1 MKRFVLPA
9 LALGMLLSGVSGIAT
24 ATTSIAA
31 ARPIAAAAS
40 TAGSAATAPTAPGRP
55 GAEDTTPP
63 GPVTALTMSGNGLRT
78 ISLKWTD
85 PANTDLAHVMIRR
98 AVGDQPPL
106 SAADG
111 TVVAVLGKRTTDFT
125 DRHLEPGTTYSYA
138 VYAFDRAQNQST
150 ASTITASTLST
161 DNHTGI
167 KGALTDQAGHP
178 IAGVWAE
185 VRFAG
190 SGNWAG
196 QATTAADGSYRVP
209 NLQPGSYTVCFEVT
223 SQSSGPSTT
232 GYLSGCYRQQPYGYG
247 DSGTPVT
254 VVAGKTTSDIND
266 YLVVAG
272 AIAGRI
278 TDSGGNGIGNVDV
291 YVTYPSPDY
300 SFFSTNTRPDGSYT
314 ITGMPADSYQI
325 CFDASYATGPSSTGY
340 LNECYDNQPQIFGGS
355 ATPIPV
361 TLGHTSAG
369 IDAVLDIGA
378 AVTGTVT
385 DPAGNPVDGA
395 FVSLI
400 PDSGNATNT
409 DAQGHYT
416 VTGAAP
422 GVYTVCFEGNSA
434 MSVGAPYGYT
444 SDCFDGR
451 PSFELAA
458 GQTVTQNSTL
468 QAAGGLGGSVSGA
481 DGPVA
486 GVWVNVF
493 DASGAQVNGTSSDE
507 NGNWQLPGFAPGTYT
522 VCYDP
527 SYTSGGYRRSCYHGQ
542 PDDPSTGT
550 PVTVTAGQLTTVED
564 TLQLGPAIAGTV
576 TDSAGAPLSG
586 VQISAVP
593 MSTGT
598 SSYYATTDQDGNYT
612 LGGVNPDTYSVCFD
626 ASDAHGPAAGGYTAE
641 CYDNQPSIETAD
653 PVVVG
658 DSGTVTV
665 NAQLAAGGAIV
676 GTVTDQNGGGVD
688 GVSVVA
694 TSQSSGQ
701 NVYGNTAEDG
711 SYTLPGLPTGAY
723 TVCFHPNPS
732 TIGPP
737 TGYVEQCWQGQTIPY
752 GGTPVSVT
760 EGSVTSGIDAR
771 LSIGGEI
778 IGTVTD
784 GSDAPVADVWVNVQG
799 TDGTWYDAWGYTDS
813 SGHYSLL
820 GLPAVP
826 LAVCFEPSGNYL
838 SQCYRNAPDASSAT
852 LVTPTS
858 GGVSTGIDAV
868 LQPAS

>member
-1 MKRFVLPA
+1 M
-9 LALGMLLSGVSGIAT
+9 
-24 ATTSIAA
+24 
-31 ARPIAAAAS
+31 
-40 TAGSAATAPTAPGRP
+40 
-55 GAEDTTPP
+55 
-63 GPVTALTMSGNGLRT
+63 
-78 ISLKWTD
+78 
-85 PANTDLAHVMIRR
+85 
-98 AVGDQPPL
+98 
-106 SAADG
+106 
-111 TVVAVLGKRTTDFT
+111 
-125 DRHLEPGTTYSYA
+125 
-138 VYAFDRAQNQST
+138 
-150 ASTITASTLST
+150 
-161 DNHTGI
+161 
-167 KGALTDQAGHP
+167 
-178 IAGVWAE
+178 
-185 VRFAG
+185 
-190 SGNWAG
+190 
-196 QATTAADGSYRVP
+196 
-209 NLQPGSYTVCFEVT
+209 
-223 SQSSGPSTT
+223 
-232 GYLSGCYRQQPYGYG
+232 
-247 DSGTPVT
+247 
-254 VVAGKTTSDIND
+254 
-266 YLVVAG
+266 
-272 AIAGRI
+272 
-278 TDSGGNGIGNVDV
+278 
-291 YVTYPSPDY
+291 
-300 SFFSTNTRPDGSYT
+300 
-314 ITGMPADSYQI
+314 
-325 CFDASYATGPSSTGY
+325 
-340 LNECYDNQPQIFGGS
+340 
-355 ATPIPV
+355 
-361 TLGHTSAG
+361 
-369 IDAVLDIGA
+369 
-378 AVTGTVT
+378 
-385 DPAGNPVDGA
+385 
-395 FVSLI
+395 
-400 PDSGNATNT
+400 
-409 DAQGHYT
+409 
-416 VTGAAP
+416 
-422 GVYTVCFEGNSA
+422 
-434 MSVGAPYGYT
+434 
-444 SDCFDGR
+444 
-451 PSFELAA
+451 
-458 GQTVTQNSTL
+458 
-468 QAAGGLGGSVSGA
+468 
-481 DGPVA
+481 
-486 GVWVNVF
+486 F

-507 NGNWQLPGFAPGTYT
+507 DGNWQLSGFAPGTYT

-542 PDDPSTGT
+542 PDDPRTGT

-626 ASDAHGPAAGGYTAE
+626 ASDAQGPAAGGYTAE

-711 SYTLPGLPTGAY
+711 SYTLPGLPTGDY
-723 TVCFHPNPS
+723 TVCFHPDLS

-760 EGSVTSGIDAR
+760 EGSVTGGIDAR
-771 LSIGGEI
+771 LSVGGEI

-820 GLPAVP
+820 GLPAIP

-838 SQCYRNAPDASSAT
+838 WQCYRNAPDASSAT

-858 GGVSTGIDAV
+858 GGLTIGIDAV
-868 LQPAS
+868 LQPAN